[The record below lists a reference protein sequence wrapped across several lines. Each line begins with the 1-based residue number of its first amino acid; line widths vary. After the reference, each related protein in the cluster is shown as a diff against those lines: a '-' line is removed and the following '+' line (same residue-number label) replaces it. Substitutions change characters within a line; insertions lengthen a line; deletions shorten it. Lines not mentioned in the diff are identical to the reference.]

1 MGGIGC
7 FMVCFVLAVEHVGY
21 KFTMLVGIAI
31 EIPFALGEAVL
42 GVEAVLVR
50 SWRDLQVQI
59 VILLQICFLFIVRNF
74 DIFSPQVLAYLPL
87 LLLVALYWVVPES
100 VRWLLSHG
108 RVEEAREIIE
118 RAARENNKKVP
129 VHLMRP
135 SDMSEI
141 ELDSNK
147 DNRDAAS
154 AQATVMDLFRTRVIL
169 FRTLNMCYQV
179 QQKKWNSVC

>member
-1 MGGIGC
+1 M
-7 FMVCFVLAVEHVGY
+7 
-21 KFTMLVGIAI
+21 
-31 EIPFALGEAVL
+31 
-42 GVEAVLVR
+42 
-50 SWRDLQVQI
+50 
-59 VILLQICFLFIVRNF
+59 
-74 DIFSPQVLAYLPL
+74 LAYLPL